1 MYIFISCKH
10 TRLHNVN
17 KIRVSN
23 AMLNK
28 SLYFYTDI
36 MIHQSFIVY
45 IHLMIIAS
53 IYYPFYIKASY
64 NLVGKPYEKCFL
76 LKASISITSS
86 CICDWSNDGD
96 DRNNDGGD
104 RNILGDDRNNDG
116 GDRNKHGGDRKNACD
131 GIDKVNVFLDLD

>member
-1 MYIFISCKH
+1 
-10 TRLHNVN
+10 
-17 KIRVSN
+17 
-23 AMLNK
+23 MLNK

-53 IYYPFYIKASY
+53 IYYLFYIKASY

-104 RNILGDDRNNDG
+104 RNILGDDWNNDGGDRNILGDDRNNDG
-116 GDRNKHGGDRKNACD
+116 GDRNKHGGDRNNACD
-131 GIDKVNVFLDLD
+131 GNDKVNVFLDLD